1 MPQGSATGSSGP
13 PPSIHKKRF
22 RKQGGALWISPRFP
36 AFSPKCIPP
45 ARGRFLAFAVSMLGA
60 SRAFT
65 MPFRPAFPL
74 TATRSRRWGMLP
86 GGLLCV
92 LFLFMPYGG
101 WIPALIIAFV
111 IALSTPVLAALKEP
125 DFGLFPALTL
135 GLTFGIAFAY
145 PAIIIS
151 EVLKHNA
158 ERKTDAAQADPAGF
172 PDEPSGRTSPIRKPP
187 PHTDAAPP
195 GFRHPSCRSSL
206 SPGRAHKPFP
216 FFSHDALFPGA
227 TGKRHRAE
235 RLERCGN
242 IFPHEPGRRENGVT
256 EPKPAAFFPGRRETR
271 AKEKVDAEPN
281 PTPTHTKVFGGEP
294 FWRKALP
301 LHVSTI
307 PPPSTRPPVRPPDAP
322 APQGRGKA
330 PASRSCARAGG
341 RRFAGPAT
349 PPAPGLRRRRDK
361 GSP

>member
-1 MPQGSATGSSGP
+1 MD
-13 PPSIHKKRF
+13 
-22 RKQGGALWISPRFP
+22 
-36 AFSPKCIPP
+36 FSPFSRLFPQMYPSGTRTFPCVRRLDAWSVASVYHAVPPGIPFDRNP
-45 ARGRFLAFAVSMLGA
+45 FAALGDASGRAPVRPVSVHA
-60 SRAFT
+60 
-65 MPFRPAFPL
+65 
-74 TATRSRRWGMLP
+74 
-86 GGLLCV
+86 LL
-92 LFLFMPYGG
+92 
-101 WIPALIIAFV
+101 IAFV

-322 APQGRGKA
+322 APQGRGRA

>member
-1 MPQGSATGSSGP
+1 M
-13 PPSIHKKRF
+13 
-22 RKQGGALWISPRFP
+22 
-36 AFSPKCIPP
+36 
-45 ARGRFLAFAVSMLGA
+45 
-60 SRAFT
+60 
-65 MPFRPAFPL
+65 
-74 TATRSRRWGMLP
+74 TRSGKRTRHRPIRQASLMNQAEEP
-86 GGLLCV
+86 PQSVSGLLIRTPRRPVSGIPLAV
-92 LFLFMPYGG
+92 LPSR
-101 WIPALIIAFV
+101 P
-111 IALSTPVLAALKEP
+111 E
-125 DFGLFPALTL
+125 
-135 GLTFGIAFAY
+135 
-145 PAIIIS
+145 
-151 EVLKHNA
+151 
-158 ERKTDAAQADPAGF
+158 ERN
-172 PDEPSGRTSPIRKPP
+172 
-187 PHTDAAPP
+187 
-195 GFRHPSCRSSL
+195 
-206 SPGRAHKPFP
+206 KPFP

-322 APQGRGKA
+322 APQGRGRA